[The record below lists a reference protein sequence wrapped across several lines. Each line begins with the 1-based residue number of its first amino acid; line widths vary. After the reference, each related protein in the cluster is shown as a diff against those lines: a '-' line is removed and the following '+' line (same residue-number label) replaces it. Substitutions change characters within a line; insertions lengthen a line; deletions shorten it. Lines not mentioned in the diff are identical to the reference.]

1 MSGMRVRVGTSGYQ
15 YKYWRGSF
23 YPEKCKEAD
32 MLAEFA
38 ARLPTVEI
46 NNTFYRMPKPA
57 VMEKWAATVPED
69 FRFAVKASRRITHIK
84 RLKEVGEEVGDL
96 LNTASVLGEKL
107 AIVLFQLP
115 PNLKCDLGRLDGL
128 LAALQPAG
136 RYTLEFR
143 HESWFTDEVF
153 ARLRDRN
160 VALCLCD
167 EGEGEKAVPWVSTAS
182 FGYLRL
188 RRETY
193 SAEQL
198 AAVAKQ
204 VAAESWTD
212 AYAYFKH
219 EPDAP
224 ALAAQLQGLLQA

>member
-1 MSGMRVRVGTSGYQ
+1 YRF
-15 YKYWRGSF
+15 WRGSF
-23 YPEKCKEAD
+23 YPEGCKEAD
-32 MLAEFA
+32 MLGEFSQ
-38 ARLPTVEI
+38 RLPTVEI
-46 NNTFYRMPKPA
+46 NNTFYRTPKAA
-57 VMEKWAATVPED
+57 VMEKWAATVPDD

-84 RLKEVGEEVGDL
+84 RLKEVGEEVGYL
-96 LNTASVLGEKL
+96 LKTASVLGEKL
-107 AIVLFQLP
+107 GIVLFQLP
-115 PNLKCDLGRLDGL
+115 PNLKCDLDRLDGL
-128 LAALQPAG
+128 LAAFEPGG

-153 ARLRDRN
+153 ARLRERN

-167 EGEGEKAVPWVSTAS
+167 AGEGEKAVPWVPTAS

-193 SAEQL
+193 APEEL

-204 VAAESWTD
+204 VAAESWTET
-212 AYAYFKH
+212 YAYFKH

-224 ALAAQLQGLLQA
+224 ALAAQLQALL